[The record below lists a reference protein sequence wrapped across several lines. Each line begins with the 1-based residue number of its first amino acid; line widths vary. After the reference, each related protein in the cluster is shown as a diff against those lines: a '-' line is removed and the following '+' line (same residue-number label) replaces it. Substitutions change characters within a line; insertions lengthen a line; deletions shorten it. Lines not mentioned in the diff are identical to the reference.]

1 MNDLGQLLV
10 QIFVVVIVIGIAH
23 SLWRTTK
30 AYGGL
35 IGGALKWIGLGIVF
49 FALEALDRVL
59 GNWSFVSSLFQGN
72 NAELAHNAILLLGL
86 AFSAIG
92 FSRLTKIAK

>member
-1 MNDLGQLLV
+1 MDNPGQLIV

-23 SLWRTTK
+23 SLWRTTRV
-30 AYGGL
+30 YGGL
-35 IGGALKWIGLGIVF
+35 IGGALKWIGLGIVL

-59 GNWSFVSSLFQGN
+59 GNLSFVASLAGQ
-72 NAELAHNAILLLGL
+72 NAPLVHDAILLVGL
-86 AFSAIG
+86 TFSAIG